1 MGGTSVIP
9 IVLGF
14 VLGIIPFTLWT
25 LWMLHA
31 ERGAR
36 AGRVAGSMAVTPAR
50 EAAVDSASAEVVRPR
65 WRREQTAA

>member
-1 MGGTSVIP
+1 MTP

-25 LWMLHA
+25 WWMIRQ
-31 ERGAR
+31 ER
-36 AGRVAGSMAVTPAR
+36 SAR
-50 EAAVDSASAEVVRPR
+50 ENRLPGSIAFTPSAEAVVGTASAEGARPR